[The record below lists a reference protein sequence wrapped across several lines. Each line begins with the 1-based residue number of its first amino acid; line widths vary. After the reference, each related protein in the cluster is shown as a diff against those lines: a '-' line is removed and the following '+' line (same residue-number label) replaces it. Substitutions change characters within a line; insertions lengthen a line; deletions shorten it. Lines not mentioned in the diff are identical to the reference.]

1 MINELETLHNKKAA
15 ILTEQRALLANC
27 QDCIKA
33 TVQSVLST
41 IQSPDN
47 ANILYVRSA
56 VESTLVAATENQYLL
71 LEPEAQFVPEFT
83 RCDERRLQRVVHA
96 LNNVGVVVDK
106 STCAETTTAAG
117 LGLERANS
125 GEVAS
130 FTITARDAQRLA
142 CAVGGDT
149 FAVELKQNES
159 DESEDK
165 VTTNVQDKGDGN
177 YLVTYTIPGS
187 AKWVDYKLSVLLRGA
202 HIQGSPF
209 TVHMA
214 SSLRRKTYKVLSDVA
229 SKITQR

>member
-1 MINELETLHNKKAA
+1 MNELEKLHSKKAA
-15 ILTEQRALLANC
+15 ILTDQRALLAEC

-41 IQSPDN
+41 IQSSDD
-47 ANILYVRSA
+47 ANLLYVKSA
-56 VESTLVAATENQYLL
+56 IESTLQAATENQYLL
-71 LEPEAQFVPEFT
+71 LEPGAQFVPEFK
-83 RCDERRLQRVVHA
+83 RCDETRLQRVVHA

-117 LGLERANS
+117 SGLERANP

-130 FTITARDAQRLA
+130 FNITARDAQRLLRT
-142 CAVGGDT
+142 VGGDT
-149 FAVELKQNES
+149 FAVELKNES
-159 DESEDK
+159 DKSEDK
-165 VTTNVQDKGDGN
+165 VTAEVQDRGYGN
-177 YLVTYTIPGS
+177 YLVTYTIPRG
-187 AKWVDYKLSVLLRGA
+187 AKRVDYTLSVRLRGA

-214 SSLRRKTYKVLSDVA
+214 SSLRRQTYEMLSDVA